1 MSEYSFTATSR
12 IPTRPLSYDNKDLAE
27 AKEILVDY
35 NSHEIY
41 VCGING
47 QIVNVTASVTK
58 VVQEVITQI
67 EKDSTII
74 GESTIELPD
83 GTSVILNEALL
94 KAIVD
99 IEELQESLGL
109 IKDEETGNIIL
120 KIPAADVVTDNNKQF
135 VTAEE
140 KRTWNNKTD
149 TIQITASIPA
159 GEDMWT
165 STDGEAPY
173 TQKVIVTDI
182 KETDYPVVDVRLSD
196 IYADAMEEL
205 NNYAYIYK
213 ILTYDGYI
221 MVYAGEPT
229 ERALNIIMKVDR

>member
-1 MSEYSFTATSR
+1 MSEYSFTATAR

-41 VCGING
+41 VCGVDG

-58 VVQEVITQI
+58 VVQEVMTQI
-67 EKDSTII
+67 EQDSAII
-74 GESTIELPD
+74 GESTIDLPD
-83 GTSVILNEALL
+83 GTSVVLNEALL
-94 KAIVD
+94 KALTE

-109 IKDEETGNIIL
+109 VKDDLGNIVL
-120 KIPAADVVTDNNKQF
+120 KIPASDVVTDSSKQF
-135 VTAEE
+135 VTAAE
-140 KRTWNNKTD
+140 KESWNNKTD
-149 TIQITASIPA
+149 TIQLTASIPA
-159 GEDMWT
+159 GEDKWT
-165 STDGEAPY
+165 STSGEAPY
-173 TQKVIVTDI
+173 TQKVNVAGIE
-182 KETDYPVVDVRLSD
+182 ETDYPVVDVKLSD

-221 MVYAGEPT
+221 MVYAVKPT
-229 ERALNIIMKVDR
+229 EKALNIIMKVDR

>member
-1 MSEYSFTATSR
+1 MSEYSFTATAR

-41 VCGING
+41 VCGVDG
-47 QIVNVTASVTK
+47 KIVNVTASVTK
-58 VVQEVITQI
+58 VVQEVMTQI
-67 EKDSTII
+67 EKDPTIV

-83 GTSVILNEALL
+83 GTSVVLNEALL
-94 KAIVD
+94 KALTE

-109 IKDEETGNIIL
+109 VKDEMGNIVL

-135 VTAEE
+135 VSNTE
-140 KRTWNNKTD
+140 KETWNNKTD
-149 TIQITASIPA
+149 MIQLEASIPG
-159 GEDMWT
+159 GESKWT
-165 STDGEAPY
+165 ATNDDAPY
-173 TQKVIVTDI
+173 TQRVTVSGIKV
-182 KETDYPVVDVRLSD
+182 TDYPVVDVKLSD

-221 MVYAGEPT
+221 VVYAVKPT

>member
-1 MSEYSFTATSR
+1 MSEYSFTATAR

-41 VCGING
+41 VCGVDG

-58 VVQEVITQI
+58 VVQEVMTQI
-67 EKDSTII
+67 EQDSTII
-74 GESTIELPD
+74 GESTIDLPD
-83 GTSVILNEALL
+83 GTSVVLNEALL
-94 KAIVD
+94 KALTE

-109 IKDEETGNIIL
+109 VKDDLGNIVL
-120 KIPAADVVTDNNKQF
+120 KIPATDVVTDDDNQF
-135 VTAEE
+135 VTAAE
-140 KRTWNNKTD
+140 KENWNNKTD
-149 TIQITASIPA
+149 TIQLTASIPA
-159 GEDMWT
+159 GEDKWT

-173 TQKVIVTDI
+173 TQKVTVAGIE
-182 KETDYPVVDVRLSD
+182 ETDYPVVDVKLSD

-221 MVYAGEPT
+221 VVYAVKPT

>member
-1 MSEYSFTATSR
+1 MSEYSFTATAR

-41 VCGING
+41 VCGVDG

-58 VVQEVITQI
+58 VVQEVMTQI
-67 EKDSTII
+67 EQDSTII
-74 GESTIELPD
+74 GESTIDLPD
-83 GTSVILNEALL
+83 GTSVVLNEALL
-94 KAIVD
+94 KALTE

-109 IKDEETGNIIL
+109 VKDDLGNIVL
-120 KIPAADVVTDNNKQF
+120 KIPASDVVTDSSKQF
-135 VTAEE
+135 VTAAE
-140 KRTWNNKTD
+140 KESWNNKTD
-149 TIQITASIPA
+149 TIQLTASIPA
-159 GEDMWT
+159 GEDKWT
-165 STDGEAPY
+165 STSGEAPY
-173 TQKVIVTDI
+173 TQKVTVAGIE
-182 KETDYPVVDVRLSD
+182 ETDYPVVDVKLSD

-221 MVYAGEPT
+221 MVYAVKPT
-229 ERALNIIMKVDR
+229 EKALNIIMKVDR